1 MQGKASYPIKSK
13 PSKEKQ
19 ASQGKASFPRNTKF
33 CEKLIFLRN
42 KFSSKRKFSK
52 ELRVLLVRNKEFSK
66 LQNFQKNKIVEEEFC
81 EEKQVFWGIVS
92 FPRDIEVLLQK
103 GHINGSREFS

>member
-1 MQGKASYPIKSK
+1 
-13 PSKEKQ
+13 
-19 ASQGKASFPRNTKF
+19 
-33 CEKLIFLRN
+33 
-42 KFSSKRKFSK
+42 
-52 ELRVLLVRNKEFSK
+52 VRNKEFSK